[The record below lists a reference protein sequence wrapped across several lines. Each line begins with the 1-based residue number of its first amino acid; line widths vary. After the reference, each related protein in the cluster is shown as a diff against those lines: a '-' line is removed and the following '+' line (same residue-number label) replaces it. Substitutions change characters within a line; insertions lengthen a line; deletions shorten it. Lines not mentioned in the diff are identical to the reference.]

1 MIDPIGIRS
10 MPLRQADIFF
20 FLAILFLS
28 SWHLDDG
35 PNDNTMSRAATV
47 ASLVDHGT
55 LEITPIHE
63 VTGDKAL
70 IDGKYFS
77 EKAPLPT
84 FLVLPF
90 HWIEVRSGLVHEGE
104 FGTLTPGLLRLGG
117 FICGSIP
124 FALICTIFWRDR
136 RRAGLTDAW
145 ALATLPLFGSFLFVY
160 SGSFYNHLLGSLFIL
175 LAARS
180 MVDRKYL
187 VAGLWSGCAFLSE
200 AALLIIPAAWML
212 QLLFD
217 RWKEIH
223 KPILG
228 LLPSVILM
236 CAFNYSVTGDP
247 IVFPNAFHVNF
258 SILNDDYGFGHWQPE
273 TFAGLLI
280 TDHRGL
286 LFYMPVLLMALW
298 FIPKRVAL
306 KDLLRDPFV
315 LPAILLIAAF
325 LTHATWWGGWAY
337 GPRYLMAAAALL
349 AYSTLM
355 HHKFTRP
362 ERWIFFLLCSFGII
376 CAFAAKATVWYS
388 LPSQILHPLFEEIW
402 PRIVRGE
409 FTSMQWPVLLGL
421 QPGVATLLFISI
433 FSVFMYLISRIDRER
448 ISANTHRA

>member
-1 MIDPIGIRS
+1 MSLRKAGIV
-10 MPLRQADIFF
+10 F
-20 FLAILFLS
+20 FLAILFLC

-47 ASLVDHGT
+47 ASLVDRGT

-70 IDGKYFS
+70 IDGRYFS

-90 HWIEVRSGLVHEGE
+90 HWIAVITGLVEEGE
-104 FGTLTPGLLRLGG
+104 FGSLTTGLLRLGG

-136 RRAGLTDAW
+136 RRTGAGDAW
-145 ALATLPLFGSFLFVY
+145 AVATLPLFGSFLFVY
-160 SGSFYNHLLGSLFIL
+160 AGSFYNHLLGSLFIL

-180 MVDRKYL
+180 MLDRKYL
-187 VAGLWSGCAFLSE
+187 VAGLWAGCAFLSE
-200 AALLIIPAAWML
+200 AALLIIPAVWIV
-212 QLLFD
+212 QLLLD
-217 RWKEIH
+217 RWKAIP
-223 KPILG
+223 KLILG
-228 LLPSVILM
+228 LFPSMILM
-236 CAFNYSVTGDP
+236 SVFNYTVTGDP

-258 SILNDDYGFGHWQPE
+258 SVLNNDYGFGQWQPE
-273 TFAGLLI
+273 AFAGLLI

-286 LFYMPVLLMALW
+286 LFYMPVLVMALW
-298 FIPKRVAL
+298 IIPKRIAL

-337 GPRYLMAAAALL
+337 GPRYLMAAAVLL
-349 AYSTLM
+349 AYSTLI
-355 HHKFTRP
+355 HHEFSRR

-376 CAFAAKATVWYS
+376 CAFAAKVTIWYS
-388 LPSQILHPLFEEIW
+388 LPSEVLHPFTDVIW

-409 FTSMQWPVLLGL
+409 FTSMQWPVWLGVSSV
-421 QPGVATLLFISI
+421 VASLLFVLTFGAVILL
-433 FSVFMYLISRIDRER
+433 VSRLDQAIPQR
-448 ISANTHRA
+448 